1 MGWAVM
7 QAVSHTWLRGSYGD
21 PKNPGSKTNTLHRAG
36 QLQSDHIDE
45 QISQQ
50 LSAMKAAIEEA
61 QQAGGAESLLPPQQ
75 ELSDDPIEQEGEQ
88 HDEAIAIEKRIL
100 WCSCFA
106 TAEGEWTLFFGHF

>member
-1 MGWAVM
+1 METQKIQVPRPTLSTGR
-7 QAVSHTWLRGSYGD
+7 VSYKVITLM
-21 PKNPGSKTNTLHRAG
+21 SKYP
-36 QLQSDHIDE
+36 
-45 QISQQ
+45 QQ